1 MYEKKNL
8 LKKCNKTEILLTL
21 VQTKQLLLWVL
32 KVFKEKE
39 IQIKEKKKS

>member
-32 KVFKEKE
+32 KVFKALDKF
-39 IQIKEKKKS
+39 KRKV